1 MFFADQKKEE
11 VMPTEGEKSPEAE
24 NNNNKKNKT
33 GGSQDSQPSPLALLA
48 ATCSKIGTP
57 GENQSTGQQQIIID
71 PSQGLVQLQNQ
82 PQQLELVTTQLAG
95 NANAWQLVAA
105 APPASKENNVAQQGS
120 SVASSTASPS
130 GSNNGNTSPSKTKSG
145 NSSATNPGQFQVVQV
160 QNPSGS
166 VQYQVIPQIQTT
178 EGQQIQINPANATAL
193 QDLQGQIQL
202 IPAGNNQAILTT
214 ANRTTSGNIIA
225 QNLGN
230 QTVPV
235 QIRPGVSI
243 PLQLQTIP
251 GTQAQ
256 VVTTLP
262 INIGG
267 VTLALPVIN
276 NVAAGGGSGQVG
288 QTADSGVSNGNQVV
302 STPVTTASVSTMP
315 ESPSSSS
322 ICTTTASTSLTSSD
336 TLVSSAEAGQ
346 YASTAGSSSEHTP
359 EEPQTAAT
367 ESEAQSSSQLQPNGL
382 QNVQDQSSSL
392 QQVQIVGQPILQQIQ
407 IQQPQQQ
414 IIQAIS
420 PQSFQLQSG
429 QTIQTIQQQPL
440 QNVQLQAVSPT
451 QVLIR
456 APTLTPS
463 GQISWQTVQVQN
475 LQSLSNLQVQ
485 NAGLPQQLTITPVSS
500 SGGATI
506 AQIAPMAVAGTPITL
521 NAAQLASV
529 PNLQTVSVASLS
541 AAGVQV
547 QGVPVTIT
555 SVAVLTGDPTSTPTS
570 NVDTS
575 QLCESRD
582 NKEDNMVEEEEENG
596 KLASSGS
603 ILSESQEIFLTLEP
617 CQQQG
622 QDGGMKVQQA
632 TIAPVTVAVGGIAN
646 AAIGAVSPDQ
656 ITQVQL
662 QQAQQASDQEIQP
675 GKRLR
680 RVACSCPNC
689 REGEGRGSSEPGKK
703 KQHICHIEGCGKVYG
718 KTSHLRAHLRWHTG
732 ERPFV
737 CNWMFCG
744 KRFTR
749 SDELQRHRRTHTGE
763 KRFECPECSK
773 RFMRSDHLSKH
784 VKTHQNKK
792 GGGTALAI
800 VTSGELDS
808 SVTEVLGSPRIV
820 TVAAI
825 SQDSNPATPNVS
837 TNMEEF

>member
-1 MFFADQKKEE
+1 MSDQKKEE
-11 VMPTEGEKSPEAE
+11 TMPTEGEKSPEAE
-24 NNNNKKNKT
+24 NNNNNNKKGKT

-57 GENQSTGQQQIIID
+57 GENQGTGQQQIIID
-71 PSQGLVQLQNQ
+71 PNQGLVQLQNQ

-95 NANAWQLVAA
+95 NAWQLVAA
-105 APPASKENNVAQQGS
+105 APSASKENNVTQQGS
-120 SVASSTASPS
+120 SVASSAASPS
-130 GSNNGNTSPSKTKSG
+130 SSNNGSTSPSKTKSG
-145 NSSATNPGQFQVVQV
+145 NSSATTPGQFQVIQV

-178 EGQQIQINPANATAL
+178 EGQQLQINPSNATGL
-193 QDLQGQIQL
+193 QDIQGQIQL

-214 ANRTTSGNIIA
+214 ANRTASGNVIA
-225 QNLGN
+225 QNLAN

-288 QTADSGVSNGNQVV
+288 QSTESGVSNGNQLA
-302 STPVTTASVSTMP
+302 STPVTSASVSTMP

-322 ICTTTASTSLTSSD
+322 TSTTTASTSLTSSD
-336 TLVSSAEAGQ
+336 TLVSSAETGQ
-346 YASTAGSSSEHTP
+346 YTSTAGSSSEQTT
-359 EEPQTAAT
+359 EEPQTTAAD
-367 ESEAQSSSQLQPNGL
+367 SEAQSSSQLQSNGL
-382 QNVQDQSSSL
+382 QNVQDQSGSL

-414 IIQAIS
+414 IIQAIP

-500 SGGATI
+500 SGGTTI
-506 AQIAPMAVAGTPITL
+506 AQIAPVAVAGTPITL

-529 PNLQTVSVASLS
+529 PNLQTVSVANLG

-555 SVAVLTGDPTSTPTS
+555 SVAG
-570 NVDTS
+570 
-575 QLCESRD
+575 
-582 NKEDNMVEEEEENG
+582 
-596 KLASSGS
+596 
-603 ILSESQEIFLTLEP
+603 
-617 CQQQG
+617 QQQG
-622 QDGGMKVQQA
+622 QDGVKVQQA

-662 QQAQQASDQEIQP
+662 QQAQQASDQEVQP

-689 REGEGRGSSEPGKK
+689 REGEGRGSNEPGKK

-737 CNWMFCG
+737 CNWIFCG

>member
-1 MFFADQKKEE
+1 MNDQKEE
-11 VMPTEGEKSPEAE
+11 EAMPSEGEKPEAE
-24 NNNNKKNKT
+24 NNNKKNKT
-33 GGSQDSQPSPLALLA
+33 GASQDSQPSPLALLA

-57 GENQSTGQQQIIID
+57 GENQATGQQIIID
-71 PSQGLVQLQNQ
+71 PSQGLVQLQSQ

-95 NANAWQLVAA
+95 NAWQFVAA
-105 APPASKENNVAQQGS
+105 SPASKENNQQTS
-120 SVASSTASPS
+120 SVASTAASLS
-130 GSNNGNTSPSKTKSG
+130 NSNNGNVSHKTKQN
-145 NSSATNPGQFQVVQV
+145 NSSGVTPGQFQVVQL
-160 QNPSGS
+160 QSSGSS
-166 VQYQVIPQIQTT
+166 VQYQVFPQIQTT
-178 EGQQIQINPANATAL
+178 EGHVQINPANATAL
-193 QDLQGQIQL
+193 QDIQGQIQL
-202 IPAGNNQAILTT
+202 IPAGNNQAIIATT
-214 ANRTTSGNIIA
+214 NRTSSGSIIA
-225 QNLGN
+225 QNLAN

-243 PLQLQTIP
+243 PLQLPIA

-256 VVTTLP
+256 VVTSLP

-276 NVAAGGGSGQVG
+276 VATGSSSGQVA
-288 QTADSGVSNGNQVV
+288 QSTDSGLSNGNQLL
-302 STPVTTASVSTMP
+302 STPVTTASVSVMP
-315 ESPSSSS
+315 DSPPPS
-322 ICTTTASTSLTSSD
+322 CTTTASTSLTGSE
-336 TLVSSAEAGQ
+336 TLVTTAETGQ
-346 YASTAGSSSEHTP
+346 YVGTAKSSETST
-359 EEPQTAAT
+359 EEIQMTTSET
-367 ESEAQSSSQLQPNGL
+367 EVQNCSQLQSNGL
-382 QNVQDQSSSL
+382 QNVQDQSNSV

-420 PQSFQLQSG
+420 PQSFQLQAG
-429 QTIQTIQQQPL
+429 QTIQAIQQQSL

-451 QVLIR
+451 QILIR

-463 GQISWQTVQVQN
+463 GQIIWQTVQVQN

-500 SGGATI
+500 SGGTI
-506 AQIAPMAVAGTPITL
+506 AQIAPIAVAGTPITL
-521 NAAQLASV
+521 NTSQIASV
-529 PNLQTVSVASLS
+529 PNLQTVSVPNLG

-555 SVAVLTGDPTSTPTS
+555 SVAG
-570 NVDTS
+570 
-575 QLCESRD
+575 
-582 NKEDNMVEEEEENG
+582 
-596 KLASSGS
+596 
-603 ILSESQEIFLTLEP
+603 
-617 CQQQG
+617 QQQG
-622 QDGGMKVQQA
+622 QDGGVKVQQA
-632 TIAPVTVAVGGIAN
+632 TIAPITVAVGGIAN
-646 AAIGAVSPDQ
+646 TAMGAVSPDQ
-656 ITQVQL
+656 ITQMQL
-662 QQAQQASDQEIQP
+662 QQAQQASDQEVQP

-680 RVACSCPNC
+680 RVACTCPNC
-689 REGEGRGSSEPGKK
+689 REGDGRGSNEPGKK

-737 CNWMFCG
+737 CNWIFCG

-792 GGGTALAI
+792 SGGTALAI
-800 VTSGELDS
+800 VTSGELDP

-825 SQDSNPATPNVS
+825 SQDTNPATPNVS
-837 TNMEEF
+837 ANMEEF

>member
-1 MFFADQKKEE
+1 MSDQKKEE
-11 VMPTEGEKSPEAE
+11 AMPTEGEKSPEAE
-24 NNNNKKNKT
+24 NNNNKKSKT

-57 GENQSTGQQQIIID
+57 GENQATGQQHIIID

-95 NANAWQLVAA
+95 NAWQLVAAA

-120 SVASSTASPS
+120 SITSSTASPS
-130 GSNNGNTSPSKTKSG
+130 SSNNGNTSPSKTKSG
-145 NSSATNPGQFQVVQV
+145 NSAANSGQFQVVQV
-160 QNPSGS
+160 QNQSGN

-202 IPAGNNQAILTT
+202 IPAGNNQAILAT
-214 ANRTTSGNIIA
+214 ANRTASGNIIA

-288 QTADSGVSNGNQVV
+288 QTADSAVSNGNQVV
-302 STPVTTASVSTMP
+302 STPVTTASASAMP

-322 ICTTTASTSLTSSD
+322 TCTTTASTSLTSSD
-336 TLVSSAEAGQ
+336 TLVNSAEAGQ
-346 YASTAGSSSEHTP
+346 YANTAGSSSEHTP
-359 EEPQTAAT
+359 EESQTTT
-367 ESEAQSSSQLQPNGL
+367 ESESQSSSQLQPNGL

-414 IIQAIS
+414 IIQAIP

-506 AQIAPMAVAGTPITL
+506 AQIAPVAVAGTPITL
-521 NAAQLASV
+521 NAAQLASM

-555 SVAVLTGDPTSTPTS
+555 SVAGHYQKELIIIKETRPMKWWSKHEEAQ
-570 NVDTS
+570 NVKHIWHVN
-575 QLCESRD
+575 L
-582 NKEDNMVEEEEENG
+582 
-596 KLASSGS
+596 LAM
-603 ILSESQEIFLTLEP
+603 LFTTVP
-617 CQQQG
+617 C
-622 QDGGMKVQQA
+622 
-632 TIAPVTVAVGGIAN
+632 
-646 AAIGAVSPDQ
+646 
-656 ITQVQL
+656 
-662 QQAQQASDQEIQP
+662 
-675 GKRLR
+675 KRLLSLLGDI
-680 RVACSCPNC
+680 C
-689 REGEGRGSSEPGKK
+689 
-703 KQHICHIEGCGKVYG
+703 KQAAL
-718 KTSHLRAHLRWHTG
+718 S
-732 ERPFV
+732 FV
-737 CNWMFCG
+737 NKLVCLISWW
-744 KRFTR
+744 
-749 SDELQRHRRTHTGE
+749 
-763 KRFECPECSK
+763 
-773 RFMRSDHLSKH
+773 
-784 VKTHQNKK
+784 NKK
-792 GGGTALAI
+792 
-800 VTSGELDS
+800 
-808 SVTEVLGSPRIV
+808 
-820 TVAAI
+820 
-825 SQDSNPATPNVS
+825 
-837 TNMEEF
+837 

>member
-1 MFFADQKKEE
+1 MSDQKKEE
-11 VMPTEGEKSPEAE
+11 EEEAAAAAAAAAMATEGGKTSEPE
-24 NNNNKKNKT
+24 NNNKKPKT
-33 GGSQDSQPSPLALLA
+33 SGSQDSQPSPLALLA

-57 GENQSTGQQQIIID
+57 GENQATGQQQIIID

-95 NANAWQLVAA
+95 NAWQLVAST
-105 APPASKENNVAQQGS
+105 PPASKENNVSQP
-120 SVASSTASPS
+120 ASSSS
-130 GSNNGNTSPSKTKSG
+130 SSSSSNNGSASPTKAKSG
-145 NSSATNPGQFQVVQV
+145 NSSTPGQFQVIQV

-166 VQYQVIPQIQTT
+166 IQYQVIPQLQTV
-178 EGQQIQINPANATAL
+178 EGQQIQINPTSTSSL

-202 IPAGNNQAILTT
+202 ISAGNNQAILTA
-214 ANRTTSGNIIA
+214 ANRTASGNILA
-225 QNLGN
+225 QNLAN

-243 PLQLQTIP
+243 PLQLQTLP

-276 NVAAGGGSGQVG
+276 SVAAGGGTGQVG
-288 QTADSGVSNGNQVV
+288 QPTTTTDSGTSNGSQLV
-302 STPVTTASVSTMP
+302 STPTTTTASASTMP
-315 ESPSSSS
+315 ESPSSSTT
-322 ICTTTASTSLTSSD
+322 CTTTASTSLTSSD
-336 TLVSSAEAGQ
+336 TLVSSADAGQ
-346 YASTAGSSSEHTP
+346 YASTSASSSERTIEESQTP
-359 EEPQTAAT
+359 AAT
-367 ESEAQSSSQLQPNGL
+367 ESEAQSSSQLQSNGI
-382 QNVQDQSSSL
+382 QNTQDQSNSL

-414 IIQAIS
+414 IIQAIP

-440 QNVQLQAVSPT
+440 QNVQLQAVNPT

-475 LQSLSNLQVQ
+475 IQSLSNLQVQ
-485 NAGLPQQLTITPVSS
+485 NAGLSQQLTITPVSS
-500 SGGATI
+500 SGGTTL
-506 AQIAPMAVAGTPITL
+506 AQIAPVAVAGAPITL
-521 NAAQLASV
+521 NTAQLASV
-529 PNLQTVSVASLS
+529 PNLQTVSVANLG

-555 SVAVLTGDPTSTPTS
+555 SVAG
-570 NVDTS
+570 
-575 QLCESRD
+575 
-582 NKEDNMVEEEEENG
+582 
-596 KLASSGS
+596 
-603 ILSESQEIFLTLEP
+603 
-617 CQQQG
+617 QQQG
-622 QDGGMKVQQA
+622 QDGVKVQQA

-646 AAIGAVSPDQ
+646 ATIGAVSPDQ
-656 ITQVQL
+656 LTQVHL
-662 QQAQQASDQEIQP
+662 QQGQQASDQEVQP

-689 REGEGRGSSEPGKK
+689 REGEGRGSNEPGKK

-732 ERPFV
+732 ERPFI

>member
-1 MFFADQKKEE
+1 MAS
-11 VMPTEGEKSPEAE
+11 EGEKSPEAE
-24 NNNNKKNKT
+24 NNNKKSKT
-33 GGSQDSQPSPLALLA
+33 GASQDSQPSPLALLA

-57 GENQSTGQQQIIID
+57 GENQATGQQIIID

-95 NANAWQLVAA
+95 NAWQLVAA
-105 APPASKENNVAQQGS
+105 AAPPPPPASKENNVQQAS
-120 SVASSTASPS
+120 SVASSAASPS
-130 GSNNGNTSPSKTKSG
+130 SSNNGNASPSKTKPN
-145 NSSATNPGQFQVVQV
+145 NSSGITPGQFQVIQV
-160 QNPSGS
+160 QNPGGS

-178 EGQQIQINPANATAL
+178 EGQQIQINPANAAAL

-202 IPAGNNQAILTT
+202 IPAGNNQAIITT
-214 ANRTTSGNIIA
+214 TNRTASGNIIT
-225 QNLGN
+225 QNLAN

-243 PLQLQTIP
+243 PLQLPIA

-256 VVTTLP
+256 VVTSLP

-276 NVAAGGGSGQVG
+276 VAAGGSSGQVA
-288 QTADSGVSNGNQVV
+288 QSTDSGVSNGNQLL

-315 ESPSSSS
+315 DSPSSST
-322 ICTTTASTSLTSSD
+322 CTTTASTSLTSSE
-336 TLVSSAEAGQ
+336 TLVSSAETGQ
-346 YASTAGSSSEHTP
+346 YASTANSSEPNTEETQTTTSETETP
-359 EEPQTAAT
+359 N
-367 ESEAQSSSQLQPNGL
+367 SSQLQSNGL
-382 QNVQDQSSSL
+382 QNVQEQSNSL

-429 QTIQTIQQQPL
+429 QTIQTIQQQSL
-440 QNVQLQAVSPT
+440 QNVQLQAMSPT

-500 SGGATI
+500 SGGTI
-506 AQIAPMAVAGTPITL
+506 AQIAPVAVAGTPITL
-521 NAAQLASV
+521 NAAQIASV
-529 PNLQTVSVASLS
+529 PNLQTVSVANLS

-555 SVAVLTGDPTSTPTS
+555 SVAG
-570 NVDTS
+570 
-575 QLCESRD
+575 
-582 NKEDNMVEEEEENG
+582 
-596 KLASSGS
+596 
-603 ILSESQEIFLTLEP
+603 
-617 CQQQG
+617 QQQG
-622 QDGGMKVQQA
+622 QEGVKVQQA

-662 QQAQQASDQEIQP
+662 QQAQQASDQEVQP

-689 REGEGRGSSEPGKK
+689 REGEGRSSNEPGKK

-732 ERPFV
+732 ERPFI
-737 CNWMFCG
+737 CNWIFCG

>member
-1 MFFADQKKEE
+1 MSDQKKEE
-11 VMPTEGEKSPEAE
+11 TMPSEGEKSPEAE
-24 NNNNKKNKT
+24 NNNKKNKT
-33 GGSQDSQPSPLALLA
+33 GASQDSQPSPLALLA

-57 GENQSTGQQQIIID
+57 GENQSTGQQIIID
-71 PSQGLVQLQNQ
+71 PSQGLVQLQSQ

-95 NANAWQLVAA
+95 NAWQLVAA
-105 APPASKENNVAQQGS
+105 PSASKENNNQQPS
-120 SVASSTASPS
+120 SVVSTAASPS
-130 GSNNGNTSPSKTKSG
+130 NSNNGNVSPSKTKPSNFSG
-145 NSSATNPGQFQVVQV
+145 ITPGQFQVIQV
-160 QNPSGS
+160 QNSGGS
-166 VQYQVIPQIQTT
+166 VQYQVIPHIQTT

-193 QDLQGQIQL
+193 QDIQGQIQL
-202 IPAGNNQAILTT
+202 IPAGNNQAIITT
-214 ANRTTSGNIIA
+214 SNRTASGNIIA
-225 QNLGN
+225 QNLAN

-243 PLQLQTIP
+243 PLQLPIA

-256 VVTTLP
+256 VVTSLP

-276 NVAAGGGSGQVG
+276 VATGTSSGQIV
-288 QTADSGVSNGNQVV
+288 QSNDSGLSNGNQVL
-302 STPVTTASVSTMP
+302 STPVTTASVTAMP
-315 ESPSSSS
+315 ESPTST
-322 ICTTTASTSLTSSD
+322 CTTTASTSLTGTE
-336 TLVSSAEAGQ
+336 TLVTTGETGQ
-346 YASTAGSSSEHTP
+346 YASTANSSEMSA
-359 EEPQTAAT
+359 EETQTST
-367 ESEAQSSSQLQPNGL
+367 SETEAQNSSQLQSNGL
-382 QNVQDQSSSL
+382 QNMQDQSNSL
-392 QQVQIVGQPILQQIQ
+392 QQVQIVGQPFLQQIQ

-429 QTIQTIQQQPL
+429 QTIQTIQQQSL
-440 QNVQLQAVSPT
+440 QNVQLQAMSPT

-456 APTLTPS
+456 APTLTPT

-500 SGGATI
+500 SGGTI
-506 AQIAPMAVAGTPITL
+506 AQIAPVAVAGTPITL
-521 NAAQLASV
+521 NAAQIASV
-529 PNLQTVSVASLS
+529 PNLQTVSVANLG

-555 SVAVLTGDPTSTPTS
+555 SVAG
-570 NVDTS
+570 
-575 QLCESRD
+575 
-582 NKEDNMVEEEEENG
+582 
-596 KLASSGS
+596 
-603 ILSESQEIFLTLEP
+603 
-617 CQQQG
+617 QQQG
-622 QDGGMKVQQA
+622 HDGGVKVQQA

-646 AAIGAVSPDQ
+646 AAMGAVSPDQ

-662 QQAQQASDQEIQP
+662 QQAQQASDQEVQP

-689 REGEGRGSSEPGKK
+689 REGDGRSSSEPGKK

-737 CNWMFCG
+737 CNWIFCG

-800 VTSGELDS
+800 VTSGELDP

-837 TNMEEF
+837 ANMEEF